1 MLKFSLTAGLVKQM
15 NRKIM
20 PIENFCGEIK
30 IPGDKSVSHRG
41 VMLAALGD
49 KPVRIT
55 NFLPGADC
63 LSTAAAMKAAG
74 AKVEFD
80 GTTSL
85 IVTGNGFNGLKEP
98 TNVIDAGNSGT
109 TLRLLMGLFA
119 AQNFFVAFAGDESLT
134 KRPMARVIKPLSAM
148 GAKIFARAN
157 NKFLPVAITPPGQK
171 LRGITYES
179 PVASAQVKSAIL
191 LAGLFAEGKT
201 TIVEPYRSR
210 DHTER
215 MLASCGV
222 KTEQSGNSI
231 SVTPPVAD
239 EFSPPDLIE
248 VPGDISSAA
257 YWLVAA
263 SIIKGSHVTLKNV
276 GINPTRTGII
286 DVLNNMGANIN
297 IKNRRTSGGEIMA
310 DIETTTAKLRGATF
324 GGDMIPRLID
334 EIPIIAAAA
343 LFAEGETVIK
353 DAGELRVK
361 ETDRIKA
368 ITDEFNKISPGA
380 VKSEGDTLI
389 IQGNLPKAFAKVKS
403 FGDHRMAMSLAVAAA
418 AAKGAEIEDADCVNI
433 SYPEFYETIINERT
447 IIQ

>member
-1 MLKFSLTAGLVKQM
+1 
-15 NRKIM
+15 
-20 PIENFCGEIK
+20 
-30 IPGDKSVSHRG
+30 
-41 VMLAALGD
+41 
-49 KPVRIT
+49 
-55 NFLPGADC
+55 
-63 LSTAAAMKAAG
+63 
-74 AKVEFD
+74 
-80 GTTSL
+80 
-85 IVTGNGFNGLKEP
+85 
-98 TNVIDAGNSGT
+98 
-109 TLRLLMGLFA
+109 
-119 AQNFFVAFAGDESLT
+119 
-134 KRPMARVIKPLSAM
+134 
-148 GAKIFARAN
+148 
-157 NKFLPVAITPPGQK
+157 
-171 LRGITYES
+171 
-179 PVASAQVKSAIL
+179 
-191 LAGLFAEGKT
+191 
-201 TIVEPYRSR
+201 
-210 DHTER
+210 

-418 AAKGAEIEDADCVNI
+418 AAKGAEIEDV
-433 SYPEFYETIINERT
+433 SFMK
-447 IIQ
+447 Q